1 MHKTQAPWIPPL
13 SEKKRNKKET
23 PPNTKRQLGDNTMM
37 SYQHAGNL
45 KLTPVYP
52 AARSGQ

>member
-23 PPNTKRQLGDNTMM
+23 PPNTKRQLGDITMM